1 MSEDS
6 EEGDWLDKICG
17 LCIGHPGVPGVSRNW
32 KFCPPMS
39 DNTNTQPSQ
48 NQLDTKA
55 QAWSALFSEPMSDL
69 VKRYTSSVF
78 FDQRMWKADITGS
91 LAHAEMLA
99 AQGVIGQDDF
109 ASIQKGMAQI
119 KQEIESG
126 AFEWKLDLEDVHL
139 NIEARLTALV
149 GDAGKRLHT
158 GRSRNDQVAT
168 DVRLWLRDEIDLIEG
183 LLKELQL
190 SLVEVAEKNVE
201 VILPGFTHLQVA
213 QPVSFG
219 HHMLAYVEMFK
230 RDAERMLD
238 VRKRVNVLP
247 LGSAALAGTTYPLD
261 RERVA
266 KTLGMEGVSQNSL
279 DGVSDRDFAIEFS
292 AAASLCMVH
301 VSRLSE
307 ELIIWMSQNFGF
319 IKIADRFTTG
329 SSIMP
334 QKKNPDV
341 PELARGKTGRVVGHL
356 MGLITL
362 MKGQPLAYNKDNQ
375 EDKEPLFDTVD
386 TLKDTLRIFAEM
398 MGGQVNPATGAKE
411 GGITVNAANMRAAAL
426 KGYATATDLADYL
439 VKKGLPFRDAH
450 ETVAHA
456 VKLASAKGVDLSELP
471 LTELQ
476 SFNPSVEADVFEV
489 LSLEGSLNARNTLG
503 GTAPAQVRIQLAKHR
518 ARLAG

>member
-1 MSEDS
+1 MSS
-6 EEGDWLDKICG
+6 
-17 LCIGHPGVPGVSRNW
+17 
-32 KFCPPMS
+32 
-39 DNTNTQPSQ
+39 
-48 NQLDTKA
+48 NQLDKKTE
-55 QAWSALFSEPMSDL
+55 AWSALFSEPMSEL
-69 VKRYTSSVF
+69 VKRYTASVF
-78 FDQRMWKADITGS
+78 FDKRLWQADIQGS

-99 AQGVIGQDDF
+99 AQGIIGQADYADV
-109 ASIQKGMAQI
+109 QRGMAQI
-119 KQEIESG
+119 TQEIESG
-126 AFEWKLDLEDVHL
+126 AFDWKLDLEDVHL
-139 NIEARLTALV
+139 NIEARLTQLV

-168 DVRLWLRDEIDLIEG
+168 DVRLWLRGEIDLIDS
-183 LLKELQL
+183 LLTDLQRA
-190 SLVEVAEKNVE
+190 LVEVAEQNVD

-213 QPVSFG
+213 QPVSFA
-219 HHMLAYVEMFK
+219 HHLLAYVEMFS
-230 RDAERMLD
+230 RDAERLAD
-238 VRKRVNVLP
+238 VRRRTNRLP

-266 KTLGMEGVSQNSL
+266 RTLGMEGVCQNSL
-279 DGVSDRDFAIEFS
+279 DGVSDRDFAIEFT

-301 VSRLSE
+301 ISRLSE
-307 ELIIWMSQNFGF
+307 ELILWMSQNFGF
-319 IKIADRFTTG
+319 VKIADRFTTG

-356 MGLITL
+356 MALITL

-398 MGGQVNPATGAKE
+398 VGGQLNPATGQKE
-411 GGITVNAANMRAAAL
+411 GGITVNAAAMEAAAN

-456 VKLASAKGVDLSELP
+456 VKAATSHNCDLSELP
-471 LTELQ
+471 LAVLQ
-476 SFNPSVEADVFEV
+476 GFHPSIEKDVYDV
-489 LSLEGSLNARNTLG
+489 LSLRGSLSARNTLG
-503 GTAPAQVRIQLAKHR
+503 GTAPAQVRAQIARHR
-518 ARLAG
+518 NRLG

>member
-1 MSEDS
+1 MSTS
-6 EEGDWLDKICG
+6 Q
-17 LCIGHPGVPGVSRNW
+17 P
-32 KFCPPMS
+32 
-39 DNTNTQPSQ
+39 TQPSH

-55 QAWSALFSEPMSDL
+55 QAWSALFSEPMSEL

-78 FDQRMWKADITGS
+78 FDKRLWLADITGS

-99 AQGVIGQDDF
+99 AQGIIATADYE
-109 ASIQKGMAQI
+109 AIQRGMAQI
-119 KQEIESG
+119 RSEIETG
-126 AFEWKLDLEDVHL
+126 QFEWKLELEDVHL
-139 NIEARLTALV
+139 NIEARLTQLV

-168 DVRLWLRDEIDLIEG
+168 DVRLWLRSEIDLITD
-183 LLKELQL
+183 LLKELQR
-190 SLVEVAEKNVE
+190 SLVEVAEQNVD

-213 QPVSFG
+213 QPVSFA
-219 HHMLAYVEMFK
+219 HHLLAYVEMFA
-230 RDAERMLD
+230 RDADRMQD
-238 VRKRVNVLP
+238 VRRRTNVLP

-266 KTLGMEGVSQNSL
+266 RTLGMEGVCQNSL
-279 DGVSDRDFAIEFS
+279 DAVSDRDFAIEFTS
-292 AAASLCMVH
+292 AASLCMVH

-319 IKIADRFTTG
+319 IRIADRFTTG

-398 MGGQVNPATGAKE
+398 VGGQLNPATGKKE
-411 GGITVNAANMRAAAL
+411 GGITVNAQAMEAAAQ

-456 VKLASAKGVDLSELP
+456 VKAAHSHACDLSELP
-471 LTELQ
+471 LNVLQ
-476 SFNPSVEADVFEV
+476 SFHPAIEKDVYEC
-489 LSLEGSLNARNTLG
+489 LSLRGSLGARNTLG
-503 GTAPAQVRIQLAKHR
+503 GTAPAQVRAQLARHR
-518 ARLAG
+518 ARLG